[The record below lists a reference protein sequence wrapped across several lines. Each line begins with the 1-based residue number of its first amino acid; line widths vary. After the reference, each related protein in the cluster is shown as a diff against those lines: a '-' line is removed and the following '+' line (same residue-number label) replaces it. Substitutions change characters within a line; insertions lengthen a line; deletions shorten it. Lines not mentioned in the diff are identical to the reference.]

1 MRRLLKFIHENTI
14 AKKNLIL
21 NIYSIDINFINKW
34 IFLLHKFL
42 GRRPSDT
49 VWVSTGKSVCIALYS
64 YYFIDSQLWDK
75 GVSLTLHMR
84 GKCVSPHHNGQGAV
98 RPDRRSKN
106 MPLPGSQILISQ
118 FQKWEF
124 ISGSQ
129 QLFLALGSRQHGQR
143 CSIKLIQPKETQKF
157 YIQRYNDFVGQFD
170 GDGTDHGWWMK
181 PKGPIQLRSHD
192 PQYGF
197 YDLNYILFL
206 FSEMK

>member
-1 MRRLLKFIHENTI
+1 MKDWCEDYSSSFTRIPLQRKTLFWIFIVSILTLSINEFFYY
-14 AKKNLIL
+14 KNLL
-21 NIYSIDINFINKW
+21 
-34 IFLLHKFL
+34 L
-42 GRRPSDT
+42 GRRPSNT
-49 VWVSTGKSVCIALYS
+49 ASVSTGKSVCIALYS

-106 MPLPGSQILISQ
+106 MPLPGFQILISQ

-143 CSIKLIQPKETQKF
+143 CSIKLIQPKATQEC
-157 YIQRYNDFVGQFD
+157 
-170 GDGTDHGWWMK
+170 
-181 PKGPIQLRSHD
+181 
-192 PQYGF
+192 
-197 YDLNYILFL
+197 
-206 FSEMK
+206 SEI